1 MSTTKNH
8 IDIDI
13 LKTII
18 ANGDY
23 EQLKKLMIHLGSM
36 NVKYRILSII
46 KILDEVDFKCGLD
59 TMLSDMLS
67 DMFIDELSAIL
78 NINQRYM
85 GTNLGDKPEELVEL
99 IMVEYNTKNYDLF

>member
-18 ANGDY
+18 DNGDY

-46 KILDEVDFKCGLD
+46 KILDEVDLD